1 MNWSRQTRARLA
13 RIASFFKRRWEF
25 EDYPIDYVDQGEVD
39 PNLPTR
45 LQHHRWRV
53 DLINWYAVSGLG
65 NSKEAALA
73 DAKQKFA
80 VWNSSGEKMW
90 RPGTGPGI
98 VFPENQT
105 IEKYAELRDD
115 FIHRVLELEWAWLT
129 DESSL
134 WDFHQEVDNNIFYT
148 KIIEVYGVDVSDIL
162 NANIVSIL
170 ERISPENINS

>member
-13 RIASFFKRRWEF
+13 QIASFFKRRWEF

-73 DAKQKFA
+73 DARQKFA

-105 IEKYAELRDD
+105 IE
-115 FIHRVLELEWAWLT
+115 
-129 DESSL
+129 
-134 WDFHQEVDNNIFYT
+134 
-148 KIIEVYGVDVSDIL
+148 
-162 NANIVSIL
+162 
-170 ERISPENINS
+170 